1 MNTSD
6 DARPPKPESA
16 PPSLYQQA
24 ADKVRTFPQVAGV
37 YLMKDAAGR
46 VIYVGKAK
54 NLRSRAS
61 SYFLKAAAD
70 ERRTANWVHEI
81 CDADYVECESE
92 VDALLMESRLI
103 KDIQPK
109 HNKELKDDK
118 TFPYLMVTTHED
130 FPRIEVTREPRQ
142 SGAKLYGP
150 FANAGA
156 LRGAVQILQKI
167 CMENLCRY
175 LII

>member
-54 NLRSRAS
+54 NLRIQNCGPGKANPGS
-61 SYFLKAAAD
+61 S
-70 ERRTANWVHEI
+70 
-81 CDADYVECESE
+81 
-92 VDALLMESRLI
+92 
-103 KDIQPK
+103 Q
-109 HNKELKDDK
+109 
-118 TFPYLMVTTHED
+118 YL
-130 FPRIEVTREPRQ
+130 
-142 SGAKLYGP
+142 P
-150 FANAGA
+150 FS
-156 LRGAVQILQKI
+156 
-167 CMENLCRY
+167 
-175 LII
+175 